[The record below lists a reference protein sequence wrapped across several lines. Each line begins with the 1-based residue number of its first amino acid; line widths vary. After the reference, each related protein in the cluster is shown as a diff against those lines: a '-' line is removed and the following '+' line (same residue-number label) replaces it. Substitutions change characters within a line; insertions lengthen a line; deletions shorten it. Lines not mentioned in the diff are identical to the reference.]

1 MLEEE
6 SRVSSSDSDYDEFD
20 FDYNNLDDEIMDGKF
35 EDIKIFNDID
45 FSLDKEIMD
54 NKSVDLNHSIRDPL
68 EPDTRT
74 ERILVQA

>member
-1 MLEEE
+1 MHEKIARLEVLEAIK
-6 SRVSSSDSDYDEFD
+6 SKPDID
-20 FDYNNLDDEIMDGKF
+20 FGLDDEIMDGKS

-54 NKSVDLNHSIRDPL
+54 NKSIDLNHSIRGPL
-68 EPDTRT
+68 GSDTQT